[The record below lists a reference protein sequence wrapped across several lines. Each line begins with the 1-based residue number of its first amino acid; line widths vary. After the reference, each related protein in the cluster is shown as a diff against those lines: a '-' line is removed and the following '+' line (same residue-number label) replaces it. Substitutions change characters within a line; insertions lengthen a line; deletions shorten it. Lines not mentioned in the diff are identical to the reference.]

1 MRTSIPEASLFLKLP
16 KRIGSTSR
24 LLADR
29 PSCPSTPFAP
39 LSDSNHSSLLPVNP
53 FSIAISKADLPSTPS
68 APLVPSA
75 KTLVS
80 TPSISQC
87 LVLGS
92 IVTKVFSPFSPLVP
106 SALISVS

>member
-29 PSCPSTPFAP
+29 PSTPFTP

-53 FSIAISKADLPSTPS
+53 FSVAISKADLPSTPS
-68 APLVPSA
+68 TPLIPSA

-80 TPSISQC
+80 TPSINQC